1 MNKIDIL
8 VIGGGVA
15 GLSTAHSL
23 AKGGEKSVLVLEQE
37 KKLGGHASG
46 RNAGML
52 RQALSDPV
60 LAELAVKSRRSFDR
74 AAKEGWKGLDL
85 RPNGSLLLSTNKDLK
100 ELETIERTVL
110 ALGLKP
116 RWFSKERSV
125 KASPLLRNGKF
136 DQALFCPSDALVN
149 IDALLE
155 GFLRHLKEQGVRVVH
170 GEKLWT
176 VHPADG
182 GFLVHSGE
190 RKWFC
195 KKIVNAAGAWAGWVG
210 EKAGASAVPLTAY
223 RRHLYFTK
231 PDASPK
237 ADWPFVWDLSHDF
250 YFRPIGRR
258 IMLSPCD
265 KTPELRG
272 DRKEKVN
279 PAIREALAGK
289 LKAFSG
295 VLSGARIERV
305 QSGLRTMT
313 PDGRFV
319 IGEDRKLKNFYWVA
333 GLGGHGVT
341 TCFSVGELAAGSIL
355 GKKTDTRMEAAL
367 SPARFSEVFH
377 AA

>member
-1 MNKIDIL
+1 MHKTDIL
-8 VIGGGVA
+8 IIGGGVA
-15 GLSTAHSL
+15 GLSTAHFL
-23 AKGGEKSVLVLEQE
+23 AKSGQRSVLVLEQE
-37 KKLGGHASG
+37 KVLGGHASG

-60 LAELAVKSRRSFDR
+60 LAELAVKSRRTFSR
-74 AAKEGWKGLDL
+74 AAKQGWSGLNL
-85 RPNGSLLLSTNKDLK
+85 QPNGSLLLSKNGNE
-100 ELETIERTVL
+100 ELENIEGTLR
-110 ALGLKP
+110 ALGSRPQWL
-116 RWFSKERSV
+116 SKEAAA
-125 KASPLLRNGKF
+125 KKSPLLKGGNF
-136 DQALFCPSDALVN
+136 DRALFCASDALID
-149 IDALLE
+149 IDALLG
-155 GFLRHLKEQGVRVVH
+155 GFLRHLRQGGVRVLR

-182 GFLVHSGE
+182 GFLVHSGT

-195 KKIVNAAGAWAGWVG
+195 KKIVNAAGAWAGWVA
-210 EKAGASAVPLTAY
+210 EKSGASLVPLTAY

-231 PDASPK
+231 PDPAPK
-237 ADWPFVWDLSHDF
+237 GLWPFVWDLSHDF

-265 KTPELRG
+265 KTPETRG
-272 DRKEKVN
+272 DRGEKVN
-279 PAIREALAGK
+279 PAMKNALLGK

-295 VLSGARIERV
+295 SLGGLRIERA

-341 TCFSVGELAAGSIL
+341 TCFSVGKLAAGLVL
-355 GKKTDTRMEAAL
+355 GSKTDDKMKAAL
-367 SPARFSEVFH
+367 SPGRFSEVFH